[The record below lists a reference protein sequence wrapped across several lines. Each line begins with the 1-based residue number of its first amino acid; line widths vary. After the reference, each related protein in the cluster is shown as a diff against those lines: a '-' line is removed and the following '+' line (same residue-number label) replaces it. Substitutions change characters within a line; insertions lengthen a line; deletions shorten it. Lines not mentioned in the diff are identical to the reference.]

1 MKYVKSI
8 NPLGVNLTYQK
19 IYEVIRFFTSD
30 WSKLTYHVIINDL
43 GDETT
48 YDDLWFEDVTAEVRE
63 SKINQILDESSM
75 Y

>member
-1 MKYVKSI
+1 MKYVKCV
-8 NPLGVNLTYQK
+8 NPLAINLTYQK
-19 IYEVIRFFTSD
+19 VYEVLRFFTSD

-48 YDDLWFEDVTAEVRE
+48 YDDLWFEDADAEVRE

>member
-1 MKYVKSI
+1 M

-19 IYEVIRFFTSD
+19 IYEVIRCWTSD

-63 SKINQILDESSM
+63 SKINQILDESSVC
-75 Y
+75 